1 MWRLQLLWMRWLH
14 AKLIINLPETELA
27 SQPIGS
33 LHDTLQM
40 RLNSRVRPL
49 AFHSECQAVGAVGHC
64 KKVVFQPRRNHKQAH
79 PRRLGLVLLP
89 CLIPGG

>member
-1 MWRLQLLWMRWLH
+1 VWRLQLLWMRWLH

-49 AFHSECQAVGAVGHC
+49 AFHSECRAVELWVIVKNCVSAE
-64 KKVVFQPRRNHKQAH
+64 KKPQTSAPAASRSGSPA
-79 PRRLGLVLLP
+79 LP
-89 CLIPGG
+89 HPGG

>member
-49 AFHSECQAVGAVGHC
+49 AFHSECQATSVGCAVGHC
-64 KKVVFQPRRNHKQAH
+64 KKLCFSREETTNKRTRGV
-79 PRRLGLVLLP
+79 
-89 CLIPGG
+89 

>member
-1 MWRLQLLWMRWLH
+1 VWRLQLLWMRWLH

-49 AFHSECQAVGAVGHC
+49 AFHSECQAGVQWVVVKNCVSAE
-64 KKVVFQPRRNHKQAH
+64 KKPQNKRTRGV
-79 PRRLGLVLLP
+79 
-89 CLIPGG
+89 

>member
-49 AFHSECQAVGAVGHC
+49 AFHSECQAVCAVGHC
-64 KKVVFQPRRNHKQAH
+64 KKLCFSREETTNKRTRGV
-79 PRRLGLVLLP
+79 
-89 CLIPGG
+89 

>member
-1 MWRLQLLWMRWLH
+1 VWRLQLLWMRWLH

-49 AFHSECQAVGAVGHC
+49 AFHSE
-64 KKVVFQPRRNHKQAH
+64 
-79 PRRLGLVLLP
+79 
-89 CLIPGG
+89 